1 MPMFY
6 AISYCEASKSVAS
19 VGSMIRCQNVCLEYV
34 AGKPVLDHVNL
45 HLEPGSFTFIS
56 GASGAGKSTL
66 LSLLALTQKPTSGSV
81 HLFGEDI
88 TELSREELPFLRRK
102 IGTVFQDFELLPH
115 MSVAENV
122 GLPLKISGESANVIQ
137 AKVQELLGWIGL
149 HDHADAKPSM
159 LSGGQKQRVAIARAV
174 ISKPLLILADE
185 PTGNLDHALALRLMY
200 LFTSLNKIGTTI
212 VFATHDETIMGA
224 FDFPIYQLQDGK
236 MQRQRRPN

>member
-1 MPMFY
+1 
-6 AISYCEASKSVAS
+6 
-19 VGSMIRCQNVCLEYV
+19 MIRCQNVCLEYV

-66 LSLLALTQKPTSGSV
+66 LSLLALTQKPTAGSV

-88 TELSREELPFLRRK
+88 TELARDDLPLMRRK

-115 MSVAENV
+115 MSVAENI
-122 GLPLKISGESANVIQ
+122 GLPLKISGDTAPTIQ
-137 AKVQELLGWIGL
+137 SKVQELMAWIGL
-149 HDHADAKPSM
+149 HDFADAKPSM

-174 ISKPLLILADE
+174 IGKPLLILADE
-185 PTGNLDHALALRLMY
+185 PTGNLDHALAMRLMY

-212 VFATHDETIMGA
+212 IFATHDETIMGA
-224 FDFPIYQLQDGK
+224 FDFPVYQLESGK
-236 MQRQRRPN
+236 LQRQRRKI